1 MELSVEL
8 LPDGIKLVKLSGR
21 MDIAGT
27 DQVSVRLAAETSTE
41 KAFVILDLRGV
52 EFLASVGIGTLV
64 RSAKA
69 LRLRGGEAVIL
80 SNVPV
85 VTLVL
90 EKTRIFEV
98 VRICEDMESARGAL
112 AASMHAS

>member
-1 MELSVEL
+1 MELAVER
-8 LPDGIKLVKLSGR
+8 LPDGIKLISLSGR

-27 DQVSVRLAAETSTE
+27 DEVSVRLAAETSTE

-80 SNVPV
+80 TTVPV

-98 VRICEDMESARGAL
+98 MRICEDMESARLAL
-112 AASMHAS
+112 APAMNAS